1 MTTTASNESRYR
13 QILRDPSTWILLAIL
28 ILAILTRTVDLGARA
43 MSHDEI
49 NHVYFAWLWFDGGSY
64 QHNPVSHGPLQF
76 HLLNLS
82 FFLFGDNDVSARL
95 PAAIAGIA
103 AIALV
108 WPFRRWFKKRGALVA
123 ALLFLFSPYMLY
135 YSRYA
140 RNELFVV
147 VESLLTLWVIF
158 RYLETRQNRWLYLL
172 AAALALHATTKET
185 YYIQMA
191 QWMIFLA
198 AWLVSQL
205 LRAQWPSQR
214 LKTWFG
220 ASVVLSIFGFGLALV
235 EFLKERSA
243 AGEAAVPMTSS
254 LVFIGAILGITG
266 LILVAVTLMRT
277 FGTRLRQDFAL
288 LDVLLL
294 ITTLTLPLLGAL
306 PAQAL
311 GWDPMAHSDTSAI
324 TPTTVIVII
333 LLVISIVLGLIWDR
347 QRWLISAGIFVLIYI
362 PLYTTLFSNPFGLLS
377 GLVGSLGYWLVQQ
390 GVERGSQ
397 PWFYYALLQIPL
409 YEFLPALG
417 AFFGSFFALLQF
429 VRKDN
434 TRVANDNPVPELKIE
449 KMLVLFLIYSSLT
462 TLLIYSYAGER
473 MPWITVHLTL
483 PMILLTGWWFGAA
496 FTTESMQRLFTVR
509 ATCILTL
516 GLVVFY
522 AITRSLSFISGIQ
535 PSLSTVFQGME
546 QISGWVVPTALAMVA
561 VLFII
566 KLASE
571 YKRHELLELTALAFL
586 ALLLL
591 QTIRTSLRAAFEN
604 RDSAREYLVYAHAAP
619 GPKWALTIVEQLSQR
634 TTGGYELAVAYD
646 NDAAYPFWW
655 YLRDYPRAFGFGAEP
670 NRTVREYPVVF
681 ASDANAPRYEAYL
694 GNAYQSMTFE
704 RLWWPREDYNTISWQ
719 TIKETLVNRQMLN
732 ALWDIWLERDYE
744 LYGQLTGHDI
754 TARGWSPASRMKM
767 YIRQDYAVGVLGLIE
782 PSGGEDEWVWSDLYD
797 DQMVNLQPEVI
808 FGGTGSTAGF
818 FSAPRGLAVDS
829 QGLVYIADSNNHR
842 VQVMSPAGE
851 LQQIWGYYADSTSG
865 EAAAGGF
872 NQPWDLAITSDGSVI
887 VVDTWNHRI
896 QRFSAQGELLH
907 IFDTPSEALNP
918 SSLYGPR
925 AVAVDQQDRI
935 FVVDT
940 GNKRV
945 IVYSIDGNL
954 LTNFGSGGLGLGN
967 LDEPVGIA
975 VDAMGDLWVADT
987 WNQRIQGFKEVVGSQ
1002 FEAIEEWPIEAWFG
1016 QSIENKPYLAVSP
1029 QGHIC
1034 VTDPEGGRV
1043 LCFTSDGDFQMGFT
1057 GGAMILPSG
1066 IAFDGDCKL
1075 WIADAGSDQIYRFNP
1090 GLCQFDPI
1098 E

>member
-1 MTTTASNESRYR
+1 MITATSKENRYR
-13 QILRDPSTWILLAIL
+13 QILRDPSTWILLVII
-28 ILAILTRTVDLGARA
+28 ILAICTRTVDLGERV

-82 FFLFGDNDVSARL
+82 YFLFGDNDVSARL

-108 WPFRRWFKKRGALVA
+108 WPFRRWFKKKGAVAA
-123 ALLFLFSPYMLY
+123 ALLLLFSPYMLY

-147 VESLLTLWVIF
+147 VESLLTLWAIF

-172 AAALALHATTKET
+172 AATLALHAATKET
-185 YYIQMA
+185 YYIQIA

-198 AWLVSQL
+198 VWLVIQL
-205 LRAQWPSQR
+205 LKTQWPSPR
-214 LKTWFG
+214 RKTWFG
-220 ASVVLSIFGFGLALV
+220 ASVVLSIFGFGLALF

-254 LVFIGAILGITG
+254 VVFIGAILGSIG
-266 LILVAVTLMRT
+266 LVFVAASLIRT
-277 FGTRLRQDFAL
+277 FGIRLRKDFAL

-294 ITTLTLPLLGAL
+294 VTTMTLPLLAAL

-311 GWDPMAHSDTSAI
+311 GWDPMAHNDTSAI

-333 LLVISIVLGLIWDR
+333 MLVISVALGLLWDR
-347 QRWLISAGIFVLIYI
+347 QRWLISAGIFVIIYV
-362 PLYTTLFSNPFGLLS
+362 PLYTTLFSNPFGLFS

-397 PWFYYALLQIPL
+397 PWFYYALLQIPM

-417 AFFGSFFALLQF
+417 AFFGSFFVVLQF
-429 VRKDN
+429 GR
-434 TRVANDNPVPELKIE
+434 NDSTQGAGDLPVPDLRIE
-449 KMLVLFLIYSSLT
+449 KALVLFLTYSSLT

-483 PMILLTGWWFGAA
+483 PMILLTGWWFGAV
-496 FTTESMQRLFTVR
+496 FTSDSIRRFFSVR
-509 ATCILTL
+509 SAGIFAL
-516 GLVVFY
+516 GFIVFY
-522 AITRSLSFISGIQ
+522 ALSRALLFISGIQ

-546 QISGWVVPTALAMVA
+546 QISGWVVPTALALVA
-561 VLFII
+561 TLFII
-566 KLASE
+566 KLVSA
-571 YKRHELLELTALAFL
+571 YKRQEILELTALAFL
-586 ALLLL
+586 SLLLL
-591 QTIRTSLRAAFEN
+591 QTIRTSFRAAYEN
-604 RDSAREYLVYAHAAP
+604 HDSAKEYLVYAHAAP
-619 GPKWALTIVEQLSQR
+619 GPKWAMTIVEQLSQR
-634 TTGGYELAVAYD
+634 TTGGLELAVAYD
-646 NDAAYPFWW
+646 NDAAYPLWW
-655 YLRDYPRAFGFGAEP
+655 YLRDYSQAFGFGVEP
-670 NRTVREYPVVF
+670 NRTVREFPVVF

-694 GNAYQSMTFE
+694 GDSYQSMSFE
-704 RLWWPREDYNTISWQ
+704 RLWWPREDYNSISWQ
-719 TIKETLVNRQMLN
+719 SIKETLTNREMLT
-732 ALWDIWLERDYE
+732 AIWDIWFERDYE

-754 TARGWSPASRMKM
+754 TARGWQPASRMKM
-767 YIRQDYAVGVLGLIE
+767 YIRQDYTSGVLGLIE
-782 PSGGEDEWVWSDLYD
+782 PGIGEDEWLRSDLYG
-797 DQMVNLQPEVI
+797 DQMVELQPDVI
-808 FGGTGSTAGF
+808 LGGSGSTPGF
-818 FSAPRGLAVDS
+818 FSAPRGLAVDP

-842 VQVMSPAGE
+842 VQVMNAAGE
-851 LQQIWGYYADSTSG
+851 LQRVWGYYADASAG
-865 EAAAGGF
+865 EAAPGGF
-872 NQPWDLAITSDGSVI
+872 NQPWDLAVTSNGSVI
-887 VVDTWNHRI
+887 VIDTWNHRI
-896 QRFSAQGELLH
+896 QRFSTQGDLIH
-907 IFDTPSEALNP
+907 TFDTTSEGLSP

-925 AVAVDQQDRI
+925 GVAIDQQDRI

-954 LTNFGSGGLGLGN
+954 IGYFGSGGLGLGN

-975 VDAMGDLWVADT
+975 VDGMGQLWVADT
-987 WNQRIQGFKEVVGSQ
+987 WNQRIQGFAEVFDSQ
-1002 FEAIEEWPIEAWFG
+1002 YEAIEEWPVEAWFG
-1016 QSIENKPYLAVSP
+1016 QSIENKPYLAISP
-1029 QGHIC
+1029 QGHVC

-1043 LCFTSDGDFQMGFT
+1043 LCFSGNGDFQMGFM

-1066 IAFDGDCKL
+1066 IDFDTECRL
-1075 WIADAGSDQIYRFNP
+1075 WVADAGSDRILRFNP
-1090 GLCQFDPI
+1090 GLCQSEPV

>member
-1 MTTTASNESRYR
+1 
-13 QILRDPSTWILLAIL
+13 
-28 ILAILTRTVDLGARA
+28 

-82 FFLFGDNDVSARL
+82 YFLFGDNDVSARL

-108 WPFRRWFKKRGALVA
+108 WPFRRWFKNRGALAA

-147 VESLLTLWVIF
+147 VETLVTLWAIF
-158 RYLETRQNRWLYLL
+158 RYLETRRSRWLYLL
-172 AAALALHATTKET
+172 AATLALHATTKET
-185 YYIQMA
+185 YYIQIA
-191 QWMIFLA
+191 QWLIFLA
-198 AWLVSQL
+198 AWFVIQL
-205 LRAQWPSQR
+205 LKALWPSQR

-220 ASVVLSIFGFGLALV
+220 VSVVLSIFGFGLALG

-254 LVFIGAILGITG
+254 LVFIGAALGIIG
-266 LILVAVTLMRT
+266 LILVAVSLIRT
-277 FGTRLRQDFAL
+277 FGARLRQDFAL

-294 ITTLTLPLLGAL
+294 MTTLTLPLLGAL

-311 GWDPMAHSDTSAI
+311 GWDPMAHNDTSAI
-324 TPTTVIVII
+324 TPTTVLVII
-333 LLVISIVLGLIWDR
+333 LLVVSVVLGLLWDR
-347 QRWLISAGIFVLIYI
+347 RRWLISAGIFVLIYV
-362 PLYTTLFSNPFGLLS
+362 PLYTTLFSNPFGLFS

-397 PWFYYALLQIPL
+397 PWFYYALLQIPI

-417 AFFGSFFALLQF
+417 AFFGSFFVLIQF
-429 VRKDN
+429 GRKEN
-434 TRVANDNPVPELKIE
+434 ARVADDMPVPELKID
-449 KMLVLFLIYSSLT
+449 KALVLFLIYSSLT

-483 PMILLTGWWFGAA
+483 PMMLLTGWWFGAV
-496 FTTESMQRLFTVR
+496 FTNESIRRFFS
-509 ATCILTL
+509 I
-516 GLVVFY
+516 
-522 AITRSLSFISGIQ
+522 RSLGIFTLVLLIYYALSHALGFISGLQ

-546 QISGWVVPTALAMVA
+546 QLSGWLLPLALAMVA

-586 ALLLL
+586 TLLLL
-591 QTIRTSLRAAFEN
+591 QTIRTSFRAAYVN
-604 RDSAREYLVYAHAAP
+604 HDSAKEYLVYAHAAP

-634 TTGGYELAVAYD
+634 TTGGEELAVAYD

-655 YLRDYPRAFGFGAEP
+655 YLRDYSQAFGFGAEP
-670 NRTVREYPVVF
+670 NRTVREFPVVF

-694 GNAYQSMTFE
+694 GDSYQSMTFE
-704 RLWWPREDYNTISWQ
+704 RLWWPREDYNAISWQ
-719 TIKETLVNRQMLN
+719 SIKETLVNREMLT
-732 ALWDIWLERDYE
+732 ALWDIWFERDYE

-754 TARGWSPASRMKM
+754 TARGWQPASRMKM
-767 YIRQDYAVGVLGLIE
+767 YIRQDYASGVLGLIE
-782 PSGGEDEWVWSDLYD
+782 PSTGEDEWLWSDLYG
-797 DQMVNLQPEVI
+797 DQMVDLQPDVI
-808 FGGTGSTAGF
+808 VGGTGSTAGL

-829 QGLVYIADSNNHR
+829 QGLIYIADSNNHR
-842 VQVMSPAGE
+842 VQVISATGE
-851 LQQIWGYYADSTSG
+851 LQQIWGYYADSSSG
-865 EAAAGGF
+865 EAAVGGF
-872 NQPWDLAITSDGSVI
+872 NQPWDLAVSSDGSII

-896 QRFSAQGELLH
+896 QRFSAQGEIIH
-907 IFDTPSEALNP
+907 TFDTTSEVLNP
-918 SSLYGPR
+918 SGLYGPR
-925 AVAVDQQDRI
+925 GVAVDQQDRI

-954 LTNFGSGGLGLGN
+954 IDYFGSGGLGLGN
-967 LDEPVGIA
+967 FDEPVGIA
-975 VDAMGDLWVADT
+975 ADDMGKLWVADT
-987 WNQRIQGFKEVVGSQ
+987 WNQRIQGFAETFESQ
-1002 FEAIEEWPIEAWFG
+1002 FEAIEEWPIDAWFG
-1016 QSIENKPYLAVSP
+1016 QSIENKPYLAISP

-1043 LCFTSDGDFQMGFT
+1043 LCFTGEGDFQMGFT
-1057 GGAMILPSG
+1057 GGAMVLPSG
-1066 IAFDGDCKL
+1066 IAFDAECRV
-1075 WIADAGSDQIYRFNP
+1075 WIADAGSDRILRFNP
-1090 GLCQFDPI
+1090 SLCQFDLV